1 MDENGFRI
9 TVGWRYVVH
18 SQGDGDQGLIA
29 TGCFLGYTA
38 IGQDTAMIIESDQSP
53 EGGPGRVYFIPVN
66 AINYL
71 ELLERGVSQPE
82 KEQDTIY
89 FG

>member
-1 MDENGFRI
+1 MDEDDLRI

-18 SQGDGDQGLIA
+18 SQGDGEKGRFT

-38 IGQDTAMIIESDQSP
+38 IGQDTAMVIESDQNN
-53 EGGPGRVYFIPVN
+53 EGMSGKIIFIPVG
-66 AINYL
+66 AILYM
-71 ELLERGVSQPE
+71 ELLERGDSLPE
-82 KEQDTIY
+82 KVQDTIY